1 MREKELS
8 RKLWQFFNNMVLTI
22 VYGIQYNRKRGE
34 SMDYNAI
41 LEGLQS
47 ELKRGTQVLAV
58 LSQLKK
64 NQYGYSLLQNL
75 VDQKVA
81 IEAGTLY
88 PLLRRLESQGLLES
102 EWDTTESRP
111 RKYYI
116 LSRDGKLLFEDLKRE
131 WNRMV
136 QEMDHML
143 KGENNHE

>member
-1 MREKELS
+1 
-8 RKLWQFFNNMVLTI
+8 
-22 VYGIQYNRKRGE
+22 
-34 SMDYNAI
+34 MDYNAI

-111 RKYYI
+111 RKYYM
-116 LSRDGKLLFEDLKRE
+116 LSRDGTMLFEDLKRE

-136 QEMDHML
+136 QEMDQML
-143 KGENNHE
+143 KGESNHE